1 MNSFNLKFL
10 ITLLGGVVFSLIFI
24 LLALIIPVKNSKDN
38 LLIIEKPE
46 TKLTQISQSTQER

>member
-24 LLALIIPVKNSKDN
+24 LLALIIPVKNNKDN